1 MQAVEEGTQLPWSGR
16 PFGGQMPFVRGTE
29 RIPIIGDSLMLCH
42 AKDCAYP
49 LGPVIWVKDGVQIF
63 SHLNGGYLVGYFGN

>member
-1 MQAVEEGTQLPWSGR
+1 
-16 PFGGQMPFVRGTE
+16 MPFVSRTE
-29 RIPIIGDSLMLCH
+29 RIPVIEDSLMFCH
-42 AKDCAYP
+42 VKDCVYP